1 MLAPWESDYNESGM
15 TVHLTPEL
23 QRLIESKLKTGR
35 YGSASEVVRV
45 ALRLLEEHDR
55 LQQVSIEDARE
66 KIAEGLDQLR
76 RGERWDGEQVFEELE
91 AELDRQ
97 TKPAASG

>member
-1 MLAPWESDYNESGM
+1 MPVWRQTTMNSM

-23 QRLIESKLKTGR
+23 ERLIESKLQSGR

-55 LQQVSIEDARE
+55 LQQVWTADMQG
-66 KIAEGLDQLR
+66 KIAEGLDQLNQ
-76 RGERWDGEQVFEELE
+76 GERWDGEQVFDELE
-91 AELDRQ
+91 AELARR
-97 TKPAASG
+97 TKSAPQG